1 MMSVLNIIVLA
12 VAMFSFGDVRAV
24 GSLPECT
31 NALGADSRDPK
42 MTRLLARIRILPAD
56 AESNLDVVIQTLKN
70 KVPKDMELKS
80 HVKEPI
86 AFGLNAIIGDFLL
99 EDAEG
104 EMNRLEDAVRN
115 IEGVGEIEVI
125 NISRHSVKI
134 K

>member
-1 MMSVLNIIVLA
+1 
-12 VAMFSFGDVRAV
+12 MFSFGDVRAV
-24 GSLPECT
+24 ENLPEFT
-31 NALGADSRDPK
+31 NVSAVASRDPK

-70 KVPKDMELKS
+70 KVPKNMDLKS
-80 HVKEPI
+80 HTKEPI

-104 EMNRLEDAVRN
+104 EMNRLEDAIRN

>member
-1 MMSVLNIIVLA
+1 MA
-12 VAMFSFGDVRAV
+12 
-24 GSLPECT
+24 
-31 NALGADSRDPK
+31 
-42 MTRLLARIRILPAD
+42 RLLARIRILPAD
-56 AESNLDVVIQTLKN
+56 AESNLDMVIQTLKN
-70 KVPKDMELKS
+70 KIPEDMELKS

-104 EMNRLEDAVRN
+104 EMNRLEDAVKN
-115 IEGVGEIEVI
+115 TEGVGEIQVI